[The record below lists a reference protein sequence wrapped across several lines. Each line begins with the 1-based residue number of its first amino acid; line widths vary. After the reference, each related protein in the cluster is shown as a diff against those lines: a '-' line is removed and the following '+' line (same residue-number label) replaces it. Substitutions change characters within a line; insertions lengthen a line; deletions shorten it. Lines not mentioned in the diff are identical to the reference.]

1 MYDEILRL
9 LDKRGVVYTLHYHEP
24 VRTVAEVEEKLPLLL
39 DRMLK
44 TIAFRLRDGRYVL
57 AGLRGHDRLSYP
69 LLARALGVNRRDVTS
84 LSPEAVAAELGF
96 AVGGVGPF
104 ALREDV
110 LVLFDGRLTGMD
122 TVYCGSGLSTVTLA
136 VDFADLLRVVDGHV
150 VTLVGGN
157 P

>member
-1 MYDEILRL
+1 MTVYEQILQL
-9 LDKRGVVYTLHYHEP
+9 LDEQGVAYRLYEHEP

-110 LVLFDGRLTGMD
+110 LVLFDGRLLDMG

-136 VDFADLLRVVDGHV
+136 VDFADLQRITAGRV
-150 VTLVGGN
+150 VTLVV
-157 P
+157 